1 MQPRIRK
8 MFQQIA
14 IVDKVDKVLWDEP
27 EARQLLFEWAE
38 RSAQRM
44 ARMQH
49 NPFEL
54 PS

>member
-1 MQPRIRK
+1 M
-8 MFQQIA
+8 
-14 IVDKVDKVLWDEP
+14 VDKLDKVLLDES

-44 ARMQH
+44 TGMQH